1 MGEHLMGR
9 GHSGAQ
15 CASGDQKRGYGE
27 KWGEHT
33 HNHTLL
39 RPGSSEKD
47 AQGPPSGTQRGARTS
62 GTQLDAHRHWEGGTR
77 CLRQFS
83 AQRQTPGSPLGSL
96 EAGMSPFSRLV
107 GDGPGR
113 GGRGPHSTLQQLMQP
128 FWEP

>member
-47 AQGPPSGTQRGARTS
+47 AQGPPQWHSAGRPDQWNTAGRTQTLGRGHPMPTPILRATADARQST
-62 GTQLDAHRHWEGGTR
+62 GVLGG
-77 CLRQFS
+77 
-83 AQRQTPGSPLGSL
+83 GDVPLL
-96 EAGMSPFSRLV
+96 PA
-107 GDGPGR
+107 R
-113 GGRGPHSTLQQLMQP
+113 GGRAREGRARPS
-128 FWEP
+128 